1 MPEALVSLRATLEE
15 RDRLLGFA
23 TRLEDLKAE
32 GTLSAA
38 DYSAGRAD
46 YDGRINA
53 ASTRIQV
60 LKSALRK
67 ELEASEHEGDMC
79 RLKVE
84 GAEAHHLAGELSDA
98 EFRAEER
105 RWSAHKRR
113 IDERCS
119 ELEIALAAE
128 SAEDLGDIGLASASE
143 QAAAPDA
150 PEKKAKPAKPHADA
164 ATTSPVVARGWTHLR
179 IAALVAAVLLL
190 VSVRLTWLA
199 PSDLLGKN
207 LSGESG
213 ASVSFL
219 AAMGGLLC
227 GLAGIGVSFVRRPRT
242 RGLLQ
247 LAAGIVAIGAL
258 VAAVFLGELPLHDS
272 YFRELVILREG
283 FFAYVVAALGL
294 AVLGFLQWRRYP

>member
-1 MPEALVSLRATLEE
+1 MPESLVSLRTALEE

-23 TRLEDLKAE
+23 SRLEHLKAE

-46 YDGRINA
+46 YDGRIA
-53 ASTRIQV
+53 AATTHIQG

-67 ELEASEHEGDMC
+67 ELQASEREGEMC
-79 RLKVE
+79 RLKLE
-84 GAEAHHLAGELSDA
+84 GAEASHLAGDFTDA
-98 EFRAEER
+98 EFLSEER
-105 RWSAHKRR
+105 RWNAHQRR
-113 IDERCS
+113 VEERCS
-119 ELEIALAAE
+119 ELEIALTAE
-128 SAEDLGDIGLASASE
+128 SAEDLGDMGIASASE
-143 QAAAPDA
+143 QAPTPAAPG
-150 PEKKAKPAKPHADA
+150 KKSKPAELQTAAVATSPAA
-164 ATTSPVVARGWTHLR
+164 ATDWTRLR

-199 PSDLLGKN
+199 PTDLLGKD
-207 LSGESG
+207 LGGESG

-227 GLAGIGVSFVRRPRT
+227 GLAGIGVSFVRRPHT

-247 LAAGIVAIGAL
+247 IAAGIVAFGAL
-258 VAAVFLGELPLHDS
+258 VAVVFLGELPLHDR

-283 FFAYVVAALGL
+283 FFAYVMAALGL
-294 AVLGFLQWRRYP
+294 TVLGLLQWRRQP

>member
-1 MPEALVSLRATLEE
+1 MPEALVSVRAALEE

-23 TRLEDLKAE
+23 SRLDDLKAE

-46 YDGRINA
+46 YDGRIA
-53 ASTRIQV
+53 AATTRIQG

-67 ELEASEHEGDMC
+67 ELEASEREGEMC
-79 RLKVE
+79 RLKLE
-84 GAEAHHLAGELSDA
+84 GAEAHHLAGELTDA

-105 RWSAHKRR
+105 RWNAHQRR
-113 IDERCS
+113 VEERCS
-119 ELEIALAAE
+119 ELEIALTAE
-128 SAEDLGDIGLASASE
+128 SAEDLGEMGIASASE
-143 QAAAPDA
+143 QAAVPTT
-150 PEKKAKPAKPHADA
+150 PGKKAKPAKLHAAA
-164 ATTSPVVARGWTHLR
+164 ATTSPQEARAWTRLR
-179 IAALVAAVLLL
+179 IAALVAAILLL

-199 PSDLLGKN
+199 PTDLLGKD
-207 LSGESG
+207 LGGESG

-219 AAMGGLLC
+219 AAVGGLLC
-227 GLAGIGVSFVRRPRT
+227 GLAGIGVSFIRTPRT

-247 LAAGIVAIGAL
+247 LAAGIVAFGAL

-294 AVLGFLQWRRYP
+294 AALGFLQWRRYP

>member
-1 MPEALVSLRATLEE
+1 MAESLVSLRSALEE

-23 TRLEDLKAE
+23 SRLEDLKAE
-32 GTLSAA
+32 GSLSAA
-38 DYSAGRAD
+38 DYPAGRAD

-53 ASTRIQV
+53 ATTRIQS

-67 ELEASEHEGDMC
+67 ELEASEREGDLY
-79 RLKVE
+79 RLKLE
-84 GAEAHHLAGELSDA
+84 GAEANHLAGELTDA

-105 RWSAHKRR
+105 RWNAHQRR
-113 IDERCS
+113 AEERCS
-119 ELEIALAAE
+119 ELEVALTAE
-128 SAEDLGDIGLASASE
+128 SAEDLGDIGISSASE
-143 QAAAPDA
+143 QAPAPA
-150 PEKKAKPAKPHADA
+150 PPEKKTKPAKSFA
-164 ATTSPVVARGWTHLR
+164 ASTTRPPQQARGWTRLR
-179 IAALVAAVLLL
+179 IAALVAAVLLP
-190 VSVRLTWLA
+190 VSMRLTWLA
-199 PSDLLGKN
+199 PTDLLGKD
-207 LSGESG
+207 LGGESG

-219 AAMGGLLC
+219 VAVGGLLC
-227 GLAGIGVSFVRRPRT
+227 ALAAIGVSFVRTPRT

-258 VAAVFLGELPLHDS
+258 VAAVFLGELPLHDR